1 MKDDTSLPESARRAF
16 ESYPELTPSN
26 AFNRAVLHALAREQ
40 AKRKQTLIGRI
51 EEFLGVGLWQF
62 AASGALGAFLPAAI
76 LGCLILSGN
85 TSAPK
90 PTAPDDFPLAW
101 RGISPFYNLRREE
114 ITS

>member
-1 MKDDTSLPESARRAF
+1 MKDDHPLSESARRAF

-76 LGCLILSGN
+76 LGCLMLSGN
-85 TSAPK
+85 GSPSK
-90 PTAPDDFPLAW
+90 HTAPADIPLA
-101 RGISPFYNLRREE
+101 
-114 ITS
+114 